1 MTTIQR
7 CDPNRSLAAGRR
19 RRLGIVAAAVAAVA
33 LSAACAGGETGAA
46 SSGWPWGNDSVTPA
60 EFAKELASASGA
72 DKPVVVCTAPPFL
85 YRVAHIPGSVLHG
98 PASSPEGLSSLTAW
112 AQPLPRST
120 NIVIYCG
127 CCPLA
132 ACPNLRPSYAALKGL
147 GFTRVRVLLINEN
160 FKTDWI
166 DRGYPYER

>member
-1 MTTIQR
+1 MTPI
-7 CDPNRSLAAGRR
+7 RR
-19 RRLGIVAAAVAAVA
+19 QDARHDRVAAQLSRLVA
-33 LSAACAGGETGAA
+33 LVAGAALITASAACAGETTGSA
-46 SSGWPWGNDSVTPA
+46 SSGWPWGTDSVTPA
-60 EFAKELASASGA
+60 DFAQELASTSGA

-85 YRVAHIPGSVLHG
+85 YRVAHIPGAILHG
-98 PASSPEGLSSLTAW
+98 PASSPEGLNSLTAW

-127 CCPLA
+127 CCPLDV
-132 ACPNLRPSYAALKGL
+132 CPNLRPSYAALKGL
-147 GFTRVRVLLINEN
+147 GFTRVRVLLINQN

>member
-7 CDPNRSLAAGRR
+7 GDPVRRLAAGRR
-19 RRLGIVAAAVAAVA
+19 RKLGALAAAALLV
-33 LSAACAGGETGAA
+33 LSAACANGEAGSA
-46 SSGWPWGNDSVTPA
+46 SSGWPWGSDSVTPA
-60 EFAKELASASGA
+60 DFAKELESASGA

-85 YRVAHIPGSVLHG
+85 YRVAHIPGAVLHG

-166 DRGYPYER
+166 DPGYPYER